1 MRLPEHFVNRMK
13 TQLGVSYE
21 AFEASYDREH
31 YVSLKINTLKI
42 TVEKFLEIFP
52 YSLKPVPWTKDGFY
66 YRPEDPVTKHPYFY
80 AGLFYVQEP
89 SAMSPVVAL
98 APEPGDL
105 CLDTC
110 AAPGGKSMQIATN
123 IKDQGLLVTNDINET
138 RVKAILRNAEKFGL
152 RNVLILNESPDKI
165 AKTIGNRFDR
175 ILVDAP
181 CSGEG
186 MFRKDPRAVKSYETF
201 GPLACQS
208 MQREIIDQL
217 KGLAASN
224 AAIVYSTCTFA
235 PEENEEQIAYLL
247 ENPNQF
253 VSREFGLNT
262 IDYDDVSKR
271 YMTHIWPYQHMGE
284 GHFIA
289 SIQATDNFETN
300 YEVEKYLENQPPEAF
315 IEFMATHFTQPMTGF
330 FSLVGEKLY
339 LKPEIKV
346 PTKGLKVVR
355 EGLLLGEIKKG
366 RFAPSQ
372 AMAMYLKMT
381 DFHPVLD
388 LPASGD
394 EVVRYLKGETVFVN
408 SESSGLHLIC
418 TDGYPIGFAK
428 IANGTLKN
436 MYPVS
441 WRMI

>member
-13 TQLGVSYE
+13 KQLGVNYE

-42 TVEKFLEIFP
+42 SVEKFIEIFP
-52 YSLKPVPWTKDGFY
+52 YPLKPVPWTEDGFY

-98 APEPGDL
+98 APKPGDL

-110 AAPGGKSMQIATN
+110 AAPGGKSMQIATQ
-123 IKDQGLLVTNDINET
+123 IMDHGLLVTNDINET
-138 RVKAILRNAEKFGL
+138 RVKAILRNSEKFGL
-152 RNVLILNESPDKI
+152 RNVLILNESPEKI
-165 AKTIGNRFDR
+165 VKAIGNRFNR

-186 MFRKDPRAVKSYETF
+186 MFRKDPKAIKSYETF
-201 GPLACQS
+201 GPLACQE
-208 MQREIIDQL
+208 MQRGIIDQL
-217 KGLAASN
+217 EGLVASN
-224 AAIVYSTCTFA
+224 AVIVYSTCTFA
-235 PEENEEQIAYLL
+235 PEENEDQIQYLL
-247 ENPNQF
+247 ECSDRF
-253 VSREFGLNT
+253 KERAIDLNT
-262 IDYDDVSKR
+262 IEFDDASKP
-271 YMTHIWPYQHMGE
+271 YMTHIWPHLHKGE

-289 SIQATDNFETN
+289 SIEASDKIEHFDA
-300 YEVEKYLENQPPEAF
+300 EVYPCNQPPEAF
-315 IEFMATHFTQPMTGF
+315 VEFMKVHLKRPLAGY
-330 FSLVGEKLY
+330 FSLEGEKLY
-339 LKPEIKV
+339 LKPELKV

-355 EGLLLGEIKKG
+355 EGLLLGELKKG

-372 AMAMYLKMT
+372 ALAMYLKMA

-394 EVVRYLKGETVFVN
+394 EVTRYLKGETVFVG

-428 IANGTLKN
+428 ISNGTLKN

-441 WRMI
+441 WRMM

>member
-13 TQLGVSYE
+13 TQLGESYE
-21 AFEASYDREH
+21 AFAASYDREH

-42 TVEKFLEIFP
+42 SVEKFLEIFP
-52 YSLKPVPWTKDGFY
+52 YPLTPVPWTEDGFY

-98 APEPGDL
+98 APKPGDV

-110 AAPGGKSMQIATN
+110 AAPGGKSMQIATH
-123 IKDQGLLVTNDINET
+123 IHDQGLLVTNDINET
-138 RVKAILRNAEKFGL
+138 RVKAILRNTEKFGL
-152 RNVLILNESPDKI
+152 RNVLILNESPDRI
-165 AKTIGNRFDR
+165 ANTIGNHFNR

-201 GPLACQS
+201 GPLACQA

-217 KGLAASN
+217 VGLAAVN

-235 PEENEEQIAYLL
+235 PEENEDQIQYLL
-247 ENPNQF
+247 ENPSQF
-253 VSREFGLNT
+253 VSRDITINT
-262 IDYDDVSKR
+262 TDYDDASKC
-271 YMTHIWPYQHMGE
+271 YMTHIWPHRHMGE

-289 SIQATDNFETN
+289 SIQATDNFVPRVET
-300 YEVEKYLENQPPEAF
+300 EKYSENQPPEAF
-315 IEFMATHFTQPMTGF
+315 VEFMVTHLTHPMTGY
-330 FSLVGEKLY
+330 FSLIGEKLY
-339 LKPEIKV
+339 LKPELKV

-355 EGLLLGEIKKG
+355 EGLLLGEIKKD
-366 RFAPSQ
+366 RFTPSQ
-372 AMAMYLKMT
+372 ALAMYLKMQ

-388 LPASGD
+388 LPATGD
-394 EVVRYLKGETVFVN
+394 EVIRYLKGETVFVT
-408 SESSGLHLIC
+408 SEYSGLHLVC

-441 WRMI
+441 WRMM